1 MMKTTVPAL
10 LFAAT
15 AAVAQVAPPDPT
27 EPSLRMKAAL
37 LASSAIPEMQVKALV
52 MVNVPETSSVM
63 LEAVGGSRALARPGM
78 PFSILVNNEAR
89 KLVVKRVTD
98 QGVEI
103 EAPEHGESAIIPA
116 FFMLGTGQPQAQ
128 APGQADMVE
137 YVEFRDLPL
146 LDALRMLS
154 HQTGRNYSASTEA
167 NKVPVNLMLRRVPA
181 DSIVDEI
188 CKSHGLWFK
197 RDVTT
202 GITRIMTV
210 TEFEKDLVGYREET
224 TEVFTLRYPNV
235 HAIAYAIADLFGD
248 RVQLSL
254 GADEQDEEARRD
266 LEQRFDRFDVLN
278 QRTQSAG
285 QTSGTIIGG
294 NVNGFMSSGGSSGV
308 SGFGGFNGGYG
319 GGSSGRYGDSTS
331 RNRNRYNQQ
340 NVVGADGLPI
350 VQAEE
355 YGFRNLTPDQAQR
368 VQEALNGPANN
379 RGSAEVEGL
388 RKRPATIFVTAS
400 RRNNMIVVRSADNIA
415 MQDISTLVKRMDVQT
430 PLVLLEVKVLSI
442 ELGDEFRSA
451 FDYQFSDG
459 NVFGSFSRQEIGTP
473 TDGGVMPTAAFN
485 SSDMTFVIANQN
497 FRARMQLFEQMN
509 RVKTVATPI
518 LLTANNEVSRLFM
531 GEERPLVRSINS
543 QTIIT
548 DNNVATTPNTTT
560 EFRNVGNTL
569 LITPNINSD
578 RTVTLRLVQ
587 ENSSI
592 NADGASIP
600 VVTNTIAGG
609 TTVDEVDVD
618 VVATRSISGT
628 FVAKDQMTVAA
639 GGLIED
645 VNSDKRGQVPFI
657 GRIPVVGFFFRRQ
670 EKVKAR
676 RELVVMIKPHV
687 LCTPADGQRIS
698 EDLIKS
704 LAPASFTRLVEDGY
718 LPLPAGGLPPEPLL
732 VPDLKG
738 ANSGSEKNPR

>member
-1 MMKTTVPAL
+1 MMMKTTVPAL

-15 AAVAQVAPPDPT
+15 ATLAQVAPPDPT
-27 EPSLRMKAAL
+27 QPSSRMKAAL
-37 LASSAIPEMQVKALV
+37 LASSAIPELQVKALV
-52 MVNVPETSSVM
+52 MVNGPESISVM
-63 LEAVGGSRALARPGM
+63 LEAVGGVRVLARPGV
-78 PFSILVNNEAR
+78 PFSLLVHDEAR
-89 KLVVKRVTD
+89 RLVIKRITD
-98 QGVEI
+98 QGIEI
-103 EAPEHGESAIIPA
+103 EAPDHGETAIIPA
-116 FFMLGTGQPQAQ
+116 FFLVNAVQT
-128 APGQADMVE
+128 APKPGVVE
-137 YVEFRDLPL
+137 YLEFRDLPL
-146 LDALRMLS
+146 MDALRMLS
-154 HQTGRNYSASTEA
+154 HQTGNNYSASVEA
-167 NKVPVNLMLRRVPA
+167 NKMPINAMLRRVPA
-181 DSIVDEI
+181 DSVVDEI

-197 RDVTT
+197 RDVTS

-210 TEFEKDLVGYREET
+210 PEFEKDLVGYREET

-235 HAIAYAIADLFGD
+235 HEIAYAIADLFGD

-254 GADEQDEEARRD
+254 GAEEQDEEARRD

-285 QTSGTIIGG
+285 QSTGTIIGG
-294 NVNGFMSSGGSSGV
+294 NVNGFLSSGGGSAV
-308 SGFGGFNGGYG
+308 SGFGGFNNSSS
-319 GGSSGRYGDSTS
+319 SSGRYGDSTS
-331 RNRNRYNQQ
+331 RNRNRSDQR
-340 NVVGADGLPI
+340 VVGADGLPI

-368 VQEALNGPANN
+368 VQEALNGTSTT

-400 RRNNMIVVRSADNIA
+400 RRNNMIVVRSADSVA

-430 PLVLLEVKVLSI
+430 PLVLLEVRVLSI

-459 NVFGSFSRQEIGTP
+459 NVFASFSRQEIGTP
-473 TDGGVMPTAAFN
+473 TDGGVLPTAAFN

-509 RVKTVATPI
+509 RVKTVATPT
-518 LLTANNEVSRLFM
+518 LLTANNEISRLFL

-600 VVTNTIAGG
+600 VVTNTIGGG

-628 FVAKDQMTVAA
+628 FVAKDNMTVAA

-645 VNSDKRGQVPFI
+645 VKSDKRGQVPFI
-657 GRIPVVGFFFRRQ
+657 GRVPVLGFFFRRQ
-670 EKVKAR
+670 EKIDAR
-676 RELVVMIKPHV
+676 RELVITIRPHI
-687 LCTPADGQRIS
+687 LSTPEDGQRIS
-698 EDLIKS
+698 EALLKN
-704 LAPASFTRLVEDGY
+704 LAPASYTRLVEDGY
-718 LPLPAGGLPPEPLL
+718 LPLPAGGMQPPAML
-732 VPDLKG
+732 VPPLDPTE
-738 ANSGSEKNPR
+738 SEKNPR